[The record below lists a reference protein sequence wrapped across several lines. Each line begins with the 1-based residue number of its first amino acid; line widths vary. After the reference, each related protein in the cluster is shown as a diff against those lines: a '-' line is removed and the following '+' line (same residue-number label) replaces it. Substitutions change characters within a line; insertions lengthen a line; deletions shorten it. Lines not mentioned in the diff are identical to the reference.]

1 VARDPDPTPTPIRPG
16 ASTASGQIDVEALEQ
31 LQAEVDRR
39 ARRWVTQAVGKL
51 ATWLGLVGGGAGTTY
66 YATRPADAPTPREQP
81 ASGASLPAQDHE
93 PRARECPPSAD
104 LIDAELD
111 TQRDARLAVDACREL
126 ADEIRRKRQAKESQD
141 P

>member
-16 ASTASGQIDVEALEQ
+16 ASTASGQIDV
-31 LQAEVDRR
+31 AEVEAH
-39 ARRWVTQAVGKL
+39 ARRLIVSLVGRI
-51 ATWLGLVGGGAGTTY
+51 ATWLGLSGAGAGVGY
-66 YATRPADAPTPREQP
+66 LAAHQPEAPVHREQP
-81 ASGASLPAQDHE
+81 ATGPE
-93 PRARECPPSAD
+93 PECTPSAD

-126 ADEIRRKRQAKESQD
+126 ADELRRKRQAKDQD